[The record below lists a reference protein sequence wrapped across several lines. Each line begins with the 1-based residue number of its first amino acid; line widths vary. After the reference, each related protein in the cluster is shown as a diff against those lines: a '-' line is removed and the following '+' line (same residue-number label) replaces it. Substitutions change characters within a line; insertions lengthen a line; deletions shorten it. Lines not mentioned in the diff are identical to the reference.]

1 MGINK
6 MGRFSKDKRDI
17 YYRLAKEQGYRAR
30 SAYKLLQI
38 DHEFHIFQGVTRA
51 VDLCAAPG
59 SWSQV
64 LVDQLSTNREEAHI
78 DGDCSHDENSST
90 EPTIVA
96 VDLQPMAPI
105 EGVKMLQ
112 GDITNIETAK
122 AIIECF
128 GASRNA
134 QLVVCDGA
142 PDVTGLHDMDQA
154 LQGQLL
160 LAAVSSFVVD
170 RLLELNLTPLT
181 KSPSYKCC
189 FRCELRLT

>member
-1 MGINK
+1 VESATTLQSTTTTEVLKK

-38 DHEFHIFQGVTRA
+38 DHEFHIFRGVTRA

-64 LVDQLSTNREEAHI
+64 LVDQLSTNRAEETRF
-78 DGDCSHDENSST
+78 DGGGEGDSDKAPAPSVS

-112 GDITNIETAK
+112 GDITNIATAK

-128 GASRNA
+128 GVSRNA

-160 LAAVSSFVVD
+160 LAAVSYS
-170 RLLELNLTPLT
+170 
-181 KSPSYKCC
+181 
-189 FRCELRLT
+189 